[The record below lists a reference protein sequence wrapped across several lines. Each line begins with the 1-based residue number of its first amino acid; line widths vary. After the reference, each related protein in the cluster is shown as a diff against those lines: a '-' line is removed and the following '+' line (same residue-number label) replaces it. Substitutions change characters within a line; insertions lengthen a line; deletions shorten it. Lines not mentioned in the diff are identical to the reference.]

1 MTILSDIRTRVRKD
15 LHDTDAGNYR
25 WTDSQL
31 DRHIERA
38 LSDLSLA
45 APQEKTATIATMG
58 GSRDISLSSLAGL
71 LEVEAVEYPVGEFPP
86 SLVEY
91 SRWASTLTLN
101 VETLPSGGNA
111 KLFYTARHTLDG
123 SGSTVQPELE
133 DALAIGAAAFAALE
147 LSSYTTD
154 RVTTGADVARQYAAW
169 GNAWQ
174 MAFRELLRMH
184 ARRNRVRP
192 RRMYVPA

>member
-25 WTDSQL
+25 WTDTQL

-45 APQEKTATIATMG
+45 APQEKTATLATTN
-58 GSRDISLSSLAGL
+58 GSRDISLSSLTGL
-71 LEVEAVEYPVGEFPP
+71 LEVEAVEYPTGQFPP
-86 SLVEY
+86 SLAQY
-91 SRWASTLTLN
+91 SRWATTLTLN
-101 VETLPSGGNA
+101 VETLPTGGNT
-111 KLFYTARHTLDG
+111 KLFYTARHVLDG

-184 ARRNRVRP
+184 ARRNRARP